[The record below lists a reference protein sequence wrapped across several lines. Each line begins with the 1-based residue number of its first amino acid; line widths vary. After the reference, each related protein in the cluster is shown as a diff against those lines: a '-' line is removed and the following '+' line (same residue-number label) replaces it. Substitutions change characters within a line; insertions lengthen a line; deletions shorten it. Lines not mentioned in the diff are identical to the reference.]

1 MPATEPRCLRVLDH
15 SVLPQLWFD
24 GLDKC
29 EMRYHR
35 SDRQYFSLRGE
46 TSVVETSRL
55 VLPPLLLFG
64 YLHVRSATCNIDMTI
79 TNKEETRPTDVSTRR
94 CVRKRV
100 SRPLSSHFE
109 TNCPN
114 ILPTYQANSRA
125 SHGAEEF
132 GTTPHFGSK
141 PLAVPPVWKGG
152 GVVHLV
158 LWRNGILVSPARHYL
173 PTSSDTTMMVLKV
186 EQQPRITQPPTAA
199 YLLYI
204 GSYLVSSDH
213 HVFPTSPLGEHGS
226 REVIQVSRYPV
237 TRSLSRSV
245 DSHCSPPHTTHF

>member
-1 MPATEPRCLRVLDH
+1 
-15 SVLPQLWFD
+15 
-24 GLDKC
+24 
-29 EMRYHR
+29 MRYHR

-64 YLHVRSATCNIDMTI
+64 YLHVRSATCNIDMTF

-141 PLAVPPVWKGG
+141 PLAVPPVWEGG

-158 LWRNGILVSPARHYL
+158 LWRNGICTCLAGKTL
-173 PTSSDTTMMVLKV
+173 
-186 EQQPRITQPPTAA
+186 
-199 YLLYI
+199 
-204 GSYLVSSDH
+204 
-213 HVFPTSPLGEHGS
+213 
-226 REVIQVSRYPV
+226 
-237 TRSLSRSV
+237 
-245 DSHCSPPHTTHF
+245 PPHLERHDHDGFKSRAATAHYSAANCCLSFIYWLVPRL